1 MELVFVDFKVLD
13 LIFVLFEFFVGFGLI
28 VQMGKYFVVDSEF
41 ERFSLL
47 DDIEGVTIESE
58 GVLERSV
65 GREFVIEQNFAIN
78 SDFDFAGDE
87 GEIEYNGMLSPIHGD
102 FPSESFFTGLDM
114 FAHLLNIETK
124 RNNVIGHLGW

>member
-13 LIFVLFEFFVGFGLI
+13 LIFVLFELFVGFGLI
-28 VQMGKYFVVDSEF
+28 VQMRKDFVVDSEF
-41 ERFSLL
+41 EGFSLL

-78 SDFDFAGDE
+78 SDFDFTGDE
-87 GEIEYNGMLSPIHGD
+87 
-102 FPSESFFTGLDM
+102 
-114 FAHLLNIETK
+114 
-124 RNNVIGHLGW
+124 